1 MAKQIRMDEIP
12 FAPVMDAQLCDT
24 IPPTA
29 PPKPPAPYKRPLQH
43 RLIGWRNDGG
53 LLDAAHDTLENA
65 QAAARELHWAIY
77 WKYAIQCGRDM
88 VERNLINEP
97 AE

>member
-1 MAKQIRMDEIP
+1 
-12 FAPVMDAQLCDT
+12 
-24 IPPTA
+24 
-29 PPKPPAPYKRPLQH
+29 
-43 RLIGWRNDGG
+43 
-53 LLDAAHDTLENA
+53 LDAAHDTLEAA
-65 QAAARELHWAIY
+65 QVAARELHWAIY